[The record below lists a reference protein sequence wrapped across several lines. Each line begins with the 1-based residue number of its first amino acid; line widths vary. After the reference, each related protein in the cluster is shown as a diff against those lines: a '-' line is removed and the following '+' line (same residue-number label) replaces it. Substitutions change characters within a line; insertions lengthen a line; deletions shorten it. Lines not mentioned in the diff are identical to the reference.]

1 MRRSSSTL
9 SPSPA
14 GEKRFAPRPK
24 AAPARTRAAPARRA
38 DSSGMRVDERRMSP
52 MHRRL
57 PVTALAV
64 LAAAAVAV
72 AAGAAFA
79 ATATKNGTVKQ
90 VAIATPAKPS
100 DYGWNQQGYN
110 AAKAAAASVSAK
122 FVAQTN
128 IGYDK
133 TESVLRQLAQGGA
146 DFIVAHASGYDTIAS
161 RIATQYKVPIMTY
174 DIPTQLTKD
183 YVSNITTSSQQGSY
197 LAGILAARTTKTNH
211 VAVVISASDTNWYKM
226 SGGFV
231 AGVKKVN
238 KKIKISF
245 VTISSAGYDDSAGGK
260 RVVTQVIV
268 TGADVIFGMG
278 DNASFGY
285 LQGIETAKAGH
296 KVWFISDIGNM
307 GPIDKKHVLLS
318 SVLWS
323 FTRAFKQAISDIN
336 AGNYG
341 THGYNLTL
349 SNGGIS
355 LLKTR
360 LIPANRWAQIQT
372 AKAGVMNGTIKVPL
386 TTKAGQVKALI
397 KKK

>member
-1 MRRSSSTL
+1 
-9 SPSPA
+9 
-14 GEKRFAPRPK
+14 
-24 AAPARTRAAPARRA
+24 
-38 DSSGMRVDERRMSP
+38 

-57 PVTALAV
+57 PVTAFAV

-79 ATATKNGTVKQ
+79 ATAAKNGTVKQ

-260 RVVTQVIV
+260 RVVTQVIA

-296 KVWFISDIGNM
+296 KVWFIGDIGDM
-307 GPIDKKHVLLS
+307 TPIDKNHVFLS
-318 SVLWS
+318 SVLWN
-323 FTRAFKQAISDIN
+323 FTTTYTQAIKDIN
-336 AGNYG
+336 AGTYG
-341 THGYNLTL
+341 THGYDLNLK
-349 SNGGIS
+349 NGGVS
-355 LLKTR
+355 LLKSR
-360 LIPANRWAQIQT
+360 YIPASVWAQINAART
-372 AKAGVMNGTIKVPL
+372 KILSGAIKVPAAS
-386 TTKAGQVKALI
+386 KAGEVNKLI
-397 KKK
+397 K

>member
-1 MRRSSSTL
+1 
-9 SPSPA
+9 
-14 GEKRFAPRPK
+14 
-24 AAPARTRAAPARRA
+24 
-38 DSSGMRVDERRMSP
+38 

-57 PVTALAV
+57 PVTVFAGL
-64 LAAAAVAV
+64 AAVAVVV

-79 ATATKNGTVKQ
+79 ATAAKKGSVRQ

-110 AAKAAAASVSAK
+110 AAKTAAGGVGAK

-146 DFIVAHASGYDTIAS
+146 DFIIAHASGYDTVAA
-161 RIATQYKVPIMTY
+161 RIAQQLKVPVMTY

-197 LAGILAARTTKTNH
+197 LAGILAARTTKTKH
-211 VAVVISASDTNWYKM
+211 VGIVISASDTNWYKM

-231 AGVKKVN
+231 AGVKSVN

-245 VTISSAGYDDSAGGK
+245 VTVSSAGYDDSAGGK
-260 RVVTQVIV
+260 RVVTSVIA

-278 DNASFGY
+278 DGASFGY
-285 LQGIETAKAGH
+285 LQGIETARAGH
-296 KVWFISDIGNM
+296 KVWFIGDIGSM
-307 GPIDKKHVLLS
+307 GPIDKRHVLLS

-323 FTRAFKQAISDIN
+323 FTSAYKQAISDIQAN
-336 AGNYG
+336 KYG

-360 LIPANRWAQIQT
+360 YIPANVWKQITT
-372 AKAGVMNGTIKVPL
+372 ARGRITSGKLKVPL

>member
-1 MRRSSSTL
+1 
-9 SPSPA
+9 
-14 GEKRFAPRPK
+14 
-24 AAPARTRAAPARRA
+24 
-38 DSSGMRVDERRMSP
+38 

-57 PVTALAV
+57 PVTAFAV

-79 ATATKNGTVKQ
+79 ATAAKNGTVKQ

-260 RVVTQVIV
+260 RVVTQVIA

-296 KVWFISDIGNM
+296 KVWFIGDIGNM

-336 AGNYG
+336 AGTYG
-341 THGYNLTL
+341 AHGYNLTL

-360 LIPANRWAQIQT
+360 FIPARVWAQIQT

-397 KKK
+397 KQK

>member
-1 MRRSSSTL
+1 M
-9 SPSPA
+9 
-14 GEKRFAPRPK
+14 
-24 AAPARTRAAPARRA
+24 
-38 DSSGMRVDERRMSP
+38 D
-52 MHRRL
+52 RRL
-57 PVTALAV
+57 PVTV
-64 LAAAAVAV
+64 LAGLVAVAV
-72 AAGAAFA
+72 VVVAGAAFA
-79 ATATKNGTVKQ
+79 ATAAKQGTVKQ

-110 AAKAAAASVSAK
+110 AAKAAAAGVSAK

-146 DFIVAHASGYDTIAS
+146 DFIIAHASGYDTIAA
-161 RIATQYKVPIMTY
+161 RIAQQLKVPVMTY

-197 LAGILAARTTKTNH
+197 LAGILAARTTKTKH
-211 VAVVISASDTNWYKM
+211 VGIVISASDTNWYKM

-231 AGVKKVN
+231 AGVKSVN

-245 VTISSAGYDDSAGGK
+245 VTVSSAGYDDSAGGK
-260 RVVTQVIV
+260 RVVTSVIA

-278 DNASFGY
+278 DGASFGY

-296 KVWFISDIGNM
+296 KVWFIGDIGSM
-307 GPIDKKHVLLS
+307 APIDKKRVLLS

-323 FTRAFKQAISDIN
+323 FTKAFKQAISDIN
-336 AGNYG
+336 AGKYG

-360 LIPANRWAQIQT
+360 YIRANVWTQITT
-372 AKAGVMNGTIKVPL
+372 ARRRIMNGTLKVPL

-397 KKK
+397 KLK

>member
-1 MRRSSSTL
+1 
-9 SPSPA
+9 
-14 GEKRFAPRPK
+14 
-24 AAPARTRAAPARRA
+24 
-38 DSSGMRVDERRMSP
+38 

-57 PVTALAV
+57 PVTVFAGL
-64 LAAAAVAV
+64 AAVAVVV

-79 ATATKNGTVKQ
+79 ATAAKKGSVRQ

-110 AAKAAAASVSAK
+110 AAKTAAGGVGAK

-146 DFIVAHASGYDTIAS
+146 DFIIAHASGYDTVAA
-161 RIATQYKVPIMTY
+161 RIAQQLKVPVMTY

-197 LAGILAARTTKTNH
+197 LAGILAARTTKTKH
-211 VAVVISASDTNWYKM
+211 VGIVISASDTNWYKM

-231 AGVKKVN
+231 AGVKSVN

-245 VTISSAGYDDSAGGK
+245 VTVSSAGYDDSAGGK
-260 RVVTQVIV
+260 RVVTSVIA

-278 DNASFGY
+278 DGASFGY

-296 KVWFISDIGNM
+296 KVWFIGDIGSM
-307 GPIDKKHVLLS
+307 GPIDKRHVLLS

-323 FTRAFKQAISDIN
+323 FTSAYKQAISDIQAN
-336 AGNYG
+336 KYG

-360 LIPANRWAQIQT
+360 YIPANVWKQITT
-372 AKAGVMNGTIKVPL
+372 ARGRIMSGKLKVPL

-397 KKK
+397 KQK

>member
-1 MRRSSSTL
+1 
-9 SPSPA
+9 
-14 GEKRFAPRPK
+14 
-24 AAPARTRAAPARRA
+24 
-38 DSSGMRVDERRMSP
+38 

-57 PVTALAV
+57 PVTVLAV
-64 LAAAAVAV
+64 LVAVAVVV

-79 ATATKNGTVKQ
+79 ATAAKKGSVKQ

-110 AAKAAAASVSAK
+110 AAKTAAAGVGAK

-146 DFIVAHASGYDTIAS
+146 DFIIAHASGYDTIAA
-161 RIATQYKVPIMTY
+161 RMAEQLKVPVMTY
-174 DIPTQLTKD
+174 DIPTLLTKD

-197 LAGILAARTTKTNH
+197 LAGILAARMTKTKH
-211 VAVVISASDTNWYKM
+211 VGIVISASDTNWYKM

-231 AGVKKVN
+231 AGVKSVN
-238 KKIKISF
+238 KGIKISF
-245 VTISSAGYDDSAGGK
+245 VTVSSAGYDDSAGGK
-260 RVVTQVIV
+260 RVVTSVIA

-278 DNASFGY
+278 DGASFGY

-296 KVWFISDIGNM
+296 KVWFIGDIGSM
-307 GPIDKKHVLLS
+307 GPIDKRHVLLS

-323 FTRAFKQAISDIN
+323 FTRAFKQAISDIQAN
-336 AGNYG
+336 KYG

-360 LIPANRWAQIQT
+360 YIPANVWKQITT
-372 AKAGVMNGTIKVPL
+372 ARGRIMKGTLKVPL

-397 KKK
+397 KQK

>member
-1 MRRSSSTL
+1 
-9 SPSPA
+9 
-14 GEKRFAPRPK
+14 
-24 AAPARTRAAPARRA
+24 
-38 DSSGMRVDERRMSP
+38 

-57 PVTALAV
+57 PVTVLAGLAV
-64 LAAAAVAV
+64 VAVVV

-79 ATATKNGTVKQ
+79 ATAAKKGTVKQ

-110 AAKAAAASVSAK
+110 AAKTAAAGVGAK

-146 DFIVAHASGYDTIAS
+146 DFIIAHASGYDTVAA
-161 RIATQYKVPIMTY
+161 RIAQQLKVPVMTY

-197 LAGILAARTTKTNH
+197 LAGILAARMTKTKH
-211 VAVVISASDTNWYKM
+211 VGIVISASDTNWYKM

-231 AGVKKVN
+231 AGVKSVN

-260 RVVTQVIV
+260 RVVTSVIA

-278 DNASFGY
+278 DGASFGY

-296 KVWFISDIGNM
+296 KVWFIGDIGSM
-307 GPIDKKHVLLS
+307 GPIDKRHVLLS

-323 FTRAFKQAISDIN
+323 FTSAFKQAISDIQ
-336 AGNYG
+336 ADKYG

-360 LIPANRWAQIQT
+360 YIPAKVWKQITT
-372 AKAGVMNGTIKVPL
+372 ARGRIMKGTLKVPL
-386 TTKAGQVKALI
+386 TTKAGQVKTLI
-397 KKK
+397 NQK

>member
-1 MRRSSSTL
+1 
-9 SPSPA
+9 
-14 GEKRFAPRPK
+14 
-24 AAPARTRAAPARRA
+24 
-38 DSSGMRVDERRMSP
+38 

-64 LAAAAVAV
+64 LAAIAVV
-72 AAGAAFA
+72 IAAGAAFA
-79 ATATKNGTVKQ
+79 ATAVKKAGVKQ

-110 AAKAAAASVSAK
+110 AAKAAASSVGAK

-133 TESVLRQLAQGGA
+133 TEAVLRQLAKGGA
-146 DFIVAHASGYDTIAS
+146 GFIIAHASGYDTAAS
-161 RIATQYKVPIMTY
+161 RIAVQLKVPIMTY
-174 DIPTQLTKD
+174 DIPTQLTKN

-197 LAGILAARTTKTNH
+197 LAGILAARTTKTKH
-211 VAVVISASDTNWYKM
+211 VGVVISASDTNWYKM

-231 AGVKKVN
+231 AGVKKVD
-238 KKIKISF
+238 KSIKISF

-260 RVVTQVIV
+260 RVVTQVIA

-296 KVWFISDIGNM
+296 KVWFIGDIGNM
-307 GPIDKKHVLLS
+307 GPIDKHHVLLS
-318 SVLWS
+318 SVLWN
-323 FTRAFKQAISDIN
+323 FTDAYKKALADIDK
-336 AGNYG
+336 GTYG

-349 SNGGIS
+349 ANGGIS

-360 LIPANRWAQIQT
+360 YISAKVWNEIRAAQTRIQLG
-372 AKAGVMNGTIKVPL
+372 KLKVPL
-386 TTKAGQVKALI
+386 TTKAPQVKALI
-397 KKK
+397 KQK

>member
-1 MRRSSSTL
+1 MRGGSHQ
-9 SPSPA
+9 
-14 GEKRFAPRPK
+14 
-24 AAPARTRAAPARRA
+24 
-38 DSSGMRVDERRMSP
+38 

-57 PVTALAV
+57 PVSALAV
-64 LAAAAVAV
+64 LAAVAV
-72 AAGAAFA
+72 VIAAGAAFA
-79 ATATKNGTVKQ
+79 ATTDKKASVKQ
-90 VAIATPAKPS
+90 VAIATPSKPS

-110 AAKAAAASVSAK
+110 AAKAAAVSVGAK
-122 FVAQTN
+122 FQAVTN

-133 TESVLRQLAQGGA
+133 TEAVLRQLAQGGA
-146 DFIVAHASGYDTIAS
+146 GFIVAHASGYDTVAS
-161 RIATQYKVPIMTY
+161 RIAVQYKVPIMTY

-197 LAGILAARTTKTNH
+197 LAGILAARTTKTKH
-211 VAVVISASDTNWYKM
+211 VGVVISASDTNWYKM

-238 KKIKISF
+238 KSIKISF
-245 VTISSAGYDDSAGGK
+245 VTVSSAGYDDSAGGK
-260 RVVTQVIV
+260 RVVTQVIA

-285 LQGIETAKAGH
+285 LQGIETATAGH
-296 KVWFISDIGNM
+296 KVWYIGDIGNM

-323 FTRAFKQAISDIN
+323 FTRAYKQAISDIQ
-336 AGNYG
+336 AGTYG

-355 LLKTR
+355 LLR
-360 LIPANRWAQIQT
+360 SRYIPANVWTEIQT
-372 AKAGVMNGTIKVPL
+372 AQTGIMKGTVKVPL
-386 TTKAGQVKALI
+386 TTKAAQVKALI
-397 KKK
+397 NKK

>member
-1 MRRSSSTL
+1 
-9 SPSPA
+9 
-14 GEKRFAPRPK
+14 
-24 AAPARTRAAPARRA
+24 
-38 DSSGMRVDERRMSP
+38 

-64 LAAAAVAV
+64 LAAIAVV
-72 AAGAAFA
+72 IAAGAAFA
-79 ATATKNGTVKQ
+79 ATAVKKAGVKQ

-110 AAKAAAASVSAK
+110 AAKAAASSVGAK

-133 TESVLRQLAQGGA
+133 TEAVLRQLAQGGA
-146 DFIVAHASGYDTIAS
+146 GFIVAHASGYDTVAS
-161 RIATQYKVPIMTY
+161 RIAIKYKVPIMTY

-197 LAGILAARTTKTNH
+197 LAGILAARTTKTKH
-211 VAVVISASDTNWYKM
+211 VGVVISASDTNWYKM

-231 AGVKKVN
+231 AGVKKVD
-238 KKIKISF
+238 KSIKISF

-260 RVVTQVIV
+260 RVVTQVIA

-296 KVWFISDIGNM
+296 KVWFIGDIGSM
-307 GPIDKKHVLLS
+307 GPIDKRHVLLS

-323 FTRAFKQAISDIN
+323 FTKAFKQAISDIN
-336 AGNYG
+336 AGKYG

-349 SNGGIS
+349 SNGGTNPS
-355 LLKTR
+355 T
-360 LIPANRWAQIQT
+360 
-372 AKAGVMNGTIKVPL
+372 TIGIGS
-386 TTKAGQVKALI
+386 A
-397 KKK
+397 

>member
-1 MRRSSSTL
+1 
-9 SPSPA
+9 
-14 GEKRFAPRPK
+14 
-24 AAPARTRAAPARRA
+24 
-38 DSSGMRVDERRMSP
+38 
-52 MHRRL
+52 
-57 PVTALAV
+57 
-64 LAAAAVAV
+64 
-72 AAGAAFA
+72 
-79 ATATKNGTVKQ
+79 VKQ

-146 DFIVAHASGYDTIAS
+146 DFIIAHASGYDTIAS

-174 DIPTQLTKD
+174 DIPTQLTPG

-197 LAGILAARTTKTNH
+197 LAGILAARKTKTKH

-231 AGVKKVN
+231 AGVKRVS

-260 RVVTQVIV
+260 RVVTQVIA

-296 KVWFISDIGNM
+296 KVWYIGDIGSM

-323 FTRAFKQAISDIN
+323 FTKAFKQAISDIN
-336 AGNYG
+336 AGKYG

-349 SNGGIS
+349 RNGGIS

-360 LIPANRWAQIQT
+360 YIPARTWREIRRARARIV
-372 AKAGVMNGTIKVPL
+372 AGKLRVPL

-397 KKK
+397 RKH

>member
-1 MRRSSSTL
+1 
-9 SPSPA
+9 
-14 GEKRFAPRPK
+14 
-24 AAPARTRAAPARRA
+24 
-38 DSSGMRVDERRMSP
+38 

-57 PVTALAV
+57 PVMALAG
-64 LAAAAVAV
+64 LAAVAVVV

-79 ATATKNGTVKQ
+79 ATAAKKASVKQ

-110 AAKAAAASVSAK
+110 AAKTAAASVGAK

-146 DFIVAHASGYDTIAS
+146 GFIVAHASGYDTIAA
-161 RIATQYKVPIMTY
+161 RIAQQLKVPVITY
-174 DIPTQLTKD
+174 DIPTQLTKN

-197 LAGILAARTTKTNH
+197 LAGILAARMTKTKH
-211 VAVVISASDTNWYKM
+211 VGIVISASDTNWYKM

-231 AGVKKVN
+231 AGVKSVN
-238 KKIKISF
+238 KNIKISF

-260 RVVTQVIV
+260 RVVTSVIA

-278 DNASFGY
+278 DGASFGY

-296 KVWFISDIGNM
+296 KVWFIGDIGNM
-307 GPIDKKHVLLS
+307 GPIDKRHVLLS

-323 FTRAFKQAISDIN
+323 FTSAFKKAIADIQAN
-336 AGNYG
+336 TYG

-355 LLKTR
+355 LLKTSY
-360 LIPANRWAQIQT
+360 IPANVWTQITT
-372 AKAGVMNGTIKVPL
+372 ARGRIMKGALKVPL

-397 KKK
+397 NQK

>member
-1 MRRSSSTL
+1 MRGGSHQ
-9 SPSPA
+9 
-14 GEKRFAPRPK
+14 
-24 AAPARTRAAPARRA
+24 
-38 DSSGMRVDERRMSP
+38 

-64 LAAAAVAV
+64 LAATAVV
-72 AAGAAFA
+72 IAAGAAFA
-79 ATATKNGTVKQ
+79 ATAVKKAAVKQ

-110 AAKAAAASVSAK
+110 AAKAAAASVGAK

-133 TESVLRQLAQGGA
+133 TEAVLRQLAQGGA
-146 DFIVAHASGYDTIAS
+146 GFIVAHASGYDTAAS
-161 RIATQYKVPIMTY
+161 RIAVQLKVPIMTY
-174 DIPTQLTKD
+174 DIPTQLTKN

-197 LAGILAARTTKTNH
+197 LPGILAARTTKTKH
-211 VAVVISASDTNWYKM
+211 VGVLISASDTNWYKM

-231 AGVKKVN
+231 AGVKKVD
-238 KKIKISF
+238 KSIKISF

-260 RVVTQVIV
+260 RVVTQVIA

-278 DNASFGY
+278 DGASFGY

-296 KVWFISDIGNM
+296 KVWFIGDIGSM
-307 GPIDKKHVLLS
+307 GPIDKRHLLLS
-318 SVLWS
+318 AVLWS
-323 FTRAFKQAISDIN
+323 FTSAYKQAISDIQAN
-336 AGNYG
+336 KYG

-360 LIPANRWAQIQT
+360 YIPANVWEQITT
-372 AKAGVMNGTIKVPL
+372 ARGRIMSGELKGPL

-397 KKK
+397 KQKETRPEGRGHRGGRLGRPPPQ

>member
-1 MRRSSSTL
+1 M
-9 SPSPA
+9 
-14 GEKRFAPRPK
+14 
-24 AAPARTRAAPARRA
+24 
-38 DSSGMRVDERRMSP
+38 D
-52 MHRRL
+52 RRL
-57 PVTALAV
+57 PVTLLAGLV
-64 LAAAAVAV
+64 AVAVVV

-79 ATATKNGTVKQ
+79 ATAAKQGSVKQ

-110 AAKAAAASVSAK
+110 AAKAAAAGVSAK

-146 DFIVAHASGYDTIAS
+146 DFIIAHASGYDTIAA
-161 RIATQYKVPIMTY
+161 RIAQQLKVPVMTY
-174 DIPTQLTKD
+174 DIPTQLTKN

-197 LAGILAARTTKTNH
+197 LAGILAARMTKTKH
-211 VAVVISASDTNWYKM
+211 VGIVISASDTNWYKM

-231 AGVKKVN
+231 AGVKSVN

-260 RVVTQVIV
+260 RVVTSVIA

-278 DNASFGY
+278 DGASFGF

-296 KVWFISDIGNM
+296 KVWFIGDIGNM
-307 GPIDKKHVLLS
+307 GPIDKKRVLLS

-323 FTRAFKQAISDIN
+323 FTKAFKQAISDIN
-336 AGNYG
+336 GGKYG

-349 SNGGIS
+349 SNSGIS

-360 LIPANRWAQIQT
+360 YIPANVWTQITT
-372 AKAGVMNGTIKVPL
+372 ARGRIMSGTLKVPL

-397 KKK
+397 KQK

>member
-1 MRRSSSTL
+1 
-9 SPSPA
+9 
-14 GEKRFAPRPK
+14 
-24 AAPARTRAAPARRA
+24 
-38 DSSGMRVDERRMSP
+38 

-57 PVTALAV
+57 PVTV
-64 LAAAAVAV
+64 LAGLVAVAVVV

-79 ATATKNGTVKQ
+79 ATAAKKGTVKQ

-110 AAKAAAASVSAK
+110 AAKTAAAGVGAK

-146 DFIVAHASGYDTIAS
+146 DFIIAHASGYDTVAG
-161 RIATQYKVPIMTY
+161 RIAQQLKVPVMTY

-197 LAGILAARTTKTNH
+197 LAGILAARMTKTKH
-211 VAVVISASDTNWYKM
+211 VGIVISASDTNWYKM

-231 AGVKKVN
+231 AGVKSVN

-260 RVVTQVIV
+260 RVVTSVIA

-278 DNASFGY
+278 DGASFGY

-296 KVWFISDIGNM
+296 KVWFIGDIGNM
-307 GPIDKKHVLLS
+307 GPIDKRHVLLS

-323 FTRAFKQAISDIN
+323 FTSAFKQAISDIQAN
-336 AGNYG
+336 KYG

-360 LIPANRWAQIQT
+360 YIPANVWKQIT
-372 AKAGVMNGTIKVPL
+372 AARGRIMKGTLKVPL

-397 KKK
+397 NQK